1 MQVAKPII
9 KKRYIARKSRGYS
22 LQELLQEINPSP
34 TVARKNSMSVNVWRQ
49 TKHSENVEQLKP
61 IQKAIEI
68 KHREKPAN
76 KQ

>member
-1 MQVAKPII
+1 MQMAKPII

-22 LQELLQEINPSP
+22 LQELLQEINLSP

-49 TKHSENVEQLKP
+49 TKHSENVEQLEP
-61 IQKAIEI
+61 IQKAIEM
-68 KHREKPAN
+68 KYREKPAN